1 MQARVVQIAQVTE
14 LGTCY
19 SLTELKALQDFC
31 ASEGLRV
38 YIDGARIA
46 NAVAHLDCTLADIA
60 ACADVLSF
68 GGTKNGA
75 MGVEAVLV
83 MTEGLAE
90 EAAPYLR
97 KQQMQLSSKMRF
109 LSAQVIGLLEDDV
122 WLQNAA
128 PRQRHGGSA
137 GGRPLADVPGVR
149 LAYPMESN
157 GVFAEIR
164 TGLAEALASRLDLP
178 RLVRRARRPL
188 RGPAM
193 TAYDT
198 SEADVDALVA
208 DDRRAVMIH
217 VKPWPV
223 SGRVCVNEA

>member
-1 MQARVVQIAQVTE
+1 VTE

-19 SLTELKALQDFC
+19 SLAELRALRDFC
-31 ASEGLRV
+31 TSEGLRI

-46 NAVAHLDCTLADIA
+46 NAVAHLGCSLADIA

-83 MTEGLAE
+83 MTGGLADD
-90 EAAPYLR
+90 APYFR

-109 LSAQVIGLLEDDV
+109 LSAQLIGLLEDDL
-122 WLQNAA
+122 WLRNA
-128 PRQRHGGSA
+128 RQANAMASRLAA
-137 GGRPLADVPGVR
+137 GLSELPGIR

-157 GVFAEIR
+157 GVFAELS
-164 TGLAEALASRLDLP
+164 TELADALHAGWNSHVWSSGEDGRCVVRL
-178 RLVRRARRPL
+178 
-188 RGPAM
+188 M

-198 SEADVDALVA
+198 TEADIDDLVA
-208 DDRRAVMIH
+208 AV
-217 VKPWPV
+217 KAR
-223 SGRVCVNEA
+223 S